1 MKPVTLTLPWPPTAN
16 NLTAVVGRRR
26 ILTRSARQYRADA
39 LGAIQEQRPP
49 RLGDARLKATLTLH
63 PPTRARRDLAN
74 FEKAPVDALVFAGV
88 FVDDSQIDD
97 LRLVRGAVEKP
108 GRVVVRL
115 EALP

>member
-1 MKPVTLTLPWPPTAN
+1 M
-16 NLTAVVGRRR
+16 
-26 ILTRSARQYRADA
+26 
-39 LGAIQEQRPP
+39 
-49 RLGDARLKATLTLH
+49 KATLTLH

-88 FVDDSQIDD
+88 FADDSQIDD
-97 LRLVRGAVEKP
+97 LRLVRGSVEKP